1 MKIRPVFLLIGLMT
15 LMTQGAEQRELLAK
29 NETVAVFKGAP
40 FRKCLGLTTLC
51 PEQCGHSGEFATFE
65 IRGYL
70 VYEKRGQYGDPKQGE
85 FMFQTTGFHHEPVGN
100 LKWSEVVKTL
110 KPGDFVLLSWN
121 HDYVTRDGSKF
132 PERPLVNLKKISAD
146 EAAELLKKAEA
157 APAAPKA
164 PKGPAKGRAAPAA
177 RAVAF

>member
-1 MKIRPVFLLIGLMT
+1 MRSWPMT
-15 LMTQGAEQRELLAK
+15 LVALVLAGVLAQAAEKRELLAK

-65 IRGYL
+65 IRGYT

-100 LKWSEVVKTL
+100 LKWNEVVKTL
-110 KPGDFVLLSWN
+110 KPGDFVLLAWN
-121 HDYVTRDGSKF
+121 HDYVTRDGCSS
-132 PERPLVNLKKISAD
+132 PERPVIQLKKISAD
-146 EAAELLKKAEA
+146 DAAELLKKA
-157 APAAPKA
+157 
-164 PKGPAKGRAAPAA
+164 GAAPAA
-177 RAVAF
+177 RAIAF